1 MSDDNGVRND
11 PALMEALISAYSI
24 LSLLHHR
31 GLVDSQFNREDVA
44 KALGKIAPFA
54 LAAEREVMREFEKR
68 HPAREFQRRPRE
80 PWSVKVKEADQ

>member
-31 GLVDSQFNREDVA
+31 GPGGIRSST
-44 KALGKIAPFA
+44 G
-54 LAAEREVMREFEKR
+54 VM
-68 HPAREFQRRPRE
+68 
-80 PWSVKVKEADQ
+80 S